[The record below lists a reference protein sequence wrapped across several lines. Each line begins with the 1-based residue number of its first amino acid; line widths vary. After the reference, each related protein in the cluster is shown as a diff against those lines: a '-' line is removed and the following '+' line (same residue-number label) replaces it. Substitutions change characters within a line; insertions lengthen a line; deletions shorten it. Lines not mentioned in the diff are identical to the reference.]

1 MLRRTVLRTLPLVA
15 AGLPLAARLATPGA
29 RAQDAA
35 ASYPEKPV
43 TIIVPFAAG
52 GNTDAFA
59 RLVGQELDTSLGQRF
74 VVENKPGA
82 GGNLGVG
89 QLARAE
95 PDGYTLGMGT
105 VSTHAINPTLYKNL
119 PYDPDTAFAPISLF
133 VTLPNVLAVNP
144 EKLPARS
151 VPELIELLKAQ
162 PDTYTFASS
171 GVGTSIHLAGELF
184 MTKTGTK
191 IVHVPYKSSGQ
202 VMMDLVAGHVD
213 MAFDNIPTVAQQAQA
228 GAIRPLAVT
237 SLERAPLLPDLP
249 PMAEFLP
256 GFEATSWH
264 GLFAPAGTPP
274 EIVAKLA
281 QAVQAAL
288 RSPKI
293 SEQLTGMGAKPI
305 GNTPDAF
312 AAFIK
317 AERQKWAEVIK
328 AANVS
333 PEG

>member
-1 MLRRTVLRTLPLVA
+1 MLRRTVLRILPLAA
-15 AGLPLAARLATPGA
+15 AGLPLAARLAVPGA

-35 ASYPEKPV
+35 ADYPSDTV

-59 RLVGQELDTSLGQRF
+59 RLVAQELDTAFGQRF
-74 VVENKPGA
+74 IVENKPGA

-133 VTLPNVLAVNP
+133 VTLPNVLAVRP
-144 EKLPARS
+144 GLEAKT
-151 VPELIELLKAQ
+151 VPELIELIKAS

-171 GVGTSIHLAGELF
+171 GVGTSIHLAGELL
-184 MTKTGTK
+184 MARTGAK
-191 IVHVPYKSSGQ
+191 IVHVPYKSSGEV
-202 VMMDLVAGHVD
+202 VMAVVAGHVD
-213 MAFDNIPTVAQQAQA
+213 MAFDNIPTVAQQAKA
-228 GAIRPLAVT
+228 GKLTPLAVT
-237 SLERAPLLPDLP
+237 SLERAPLLPDVP
-249 PMAEFLP
+249 PMADFIA

-274 EIVAKLA
+274 EIVTKLSTEI
-281 QAVQAAL
+281 QRIL
-288 RSPKI
+288 NEPKMA
-293 SEQLTGMGAKPI
+293 EQLRQMGAKPV
-305 GNTPDAF
+305 GSTASAF
-312 AAFIK
+312 AEHIES
-317 AERQKWAEVIK
+317 ERQKWARVIQE
-328 AANVS
+328 AGI
-333 PEG
+333 ETQ

>member
-1 MLRRTVLRTLPLVA
+1 MLRRSVLSSLLA
-15 AGLPLAARLATPGA
+15 GSAGLALAPRLGL
-29 RAQDAA
+29 AQDAA
-35 ASYPEKPV
+35 ADYPSQPV

-59 RLVGQELDTSLGQRF
+59 RMVAEELDKSLNQRF
-74 VVENKPGA
+74 LVDNKPGA

-144 EKLPARS
+144 ALPAKS
-151 VPELIELLKAQ
+151 VPELIDLIKAK

-171 GVGTSIHLAGELF
+171 GVGTSIYLAGELL
-184 MTKTGTK
+184 MAKTGARM
-191 IVHVPYKSSGQ
+191 IHVPYKSSGQ
-202 VMMDLVAGHVD
+202 VMLDLVAGHVD
-213 MAFDNIPTVAQQAQA
+213 LAFDNIPTVAQQASA
-228 GAIRPLAVT
+228 GKVRALAVT
-237 SLERAPLLPDLP
+237 SLDRAPLMPDLP
-249 PMAEFLP
+249 PMADFIP

-274 EIVAKLA
+274 EIVD
-281 QAVQAAL
+281 
-288 RSPKI
+288 KI
-293 SEQLTGMGAKPI
+293 SGEVQRIMQDPAMQERLRKMGAKPI
-305 GNTPDAF
+305 GSTPAEF
-312 AAFIK
+312 AQFIA
-317 AERQKWAEVIK
+317 AEREKWAAVIRE
-328 AANVS
+328 ANIS
-333 PEG
+333 IDG

>member
-1 MLRRTVLRTLPLVA
+1 MLRRNFLETVLAAGTA
-15 AGLPLAARLATPGA
+15 AGLGTPVGTA

-35 ASYPEKPV
+35 AAGYPDKPV

-59 RLVGQELDTSLGQRF
+59 RLVGQELDKAFGQRF
-74 VVENKPGA
+74 VVENKAGA

-105 VSTHAINPTLYKNL
+105 VSTHAINPTLYKKL
-119 PYDPDTAFAPISLF
+119 PFDPDTAFAPISLF

-144 EKLPARS
+144 AIEAKS
-151 VPELIELLKAQ
+151 VPELIELLKAK
-162 PDTYTFASS
+162 PDTLTFASS
-171 GVGTSIHLAGELF
+171 GVGTSTHLAGELF
-184 MTKTGTK
+184 MAKTGTK

-202 VMMDLVAGHVD
+202 VILDLVAGHVD

-228 GAIRPLAVT
+228 GKVRPLAVT
-237 SLERAPLLPDLP
+237 SLERAALLPDLP
-249 PMAEFLP
+249 PMQDFVP

-274 EIVAKLA
+274 EIVNKLSA
-281 QAVQAAL
+281 EVQRIL
-288 RSPKI
+288 RTPEMSDRLK
-293 SEQLTGMGAKPI
+293 GMGATPI
-305 GNTPDAF
+305 GNTPEEF
-312 AAFIK
+312 AAFIA

-328 AANVS
+328 AANIS
-333 PEG
+333 AD

>member
-1 MLRRTVLRTLPLVA
+1 MLRRTLLQS
-15 AGLPLAARLATPGA
+15 LPLAATGLALTRHSA

-35 ASYPEKPV
+35 AGYPDKPV

-59 RLVGQELDTSLGQRF
+59 RLVGQELDIALGQRF
-74 VVENKPGA
+74 VVDNKAGA

-89 QLARAE
+89 QLARSE

-144 EKLPARS
+144 KIEANT
-151 VPELIELLKAQ
+151 VPELIELVKAK

-171 GVGTSIHLAGELF
+171 GVGTSIHLAGEML
-184 MTKTGTK
+184 MARTGIK
-191 IVHVPYKSSGQ
+191 MNHVPYKSSGQ
-202 VMMDLVAGHVD
+202 VMTDVVAGHVD
-213 MAFDNIPTVAQQAQA
+213 MAFDNIPTVAQQAKA
-228 GAIRPLAVT
+228 GNVRALAVT
-237 SLERAPLLPDLP
+237 SLERAPLMPDVP
-249 PMAEFLP
+249 PMADYLP

-274 EIVAKLA
+274 EIVD
-281 QAVQAAL
+281 
-288 RSPKI
+288 KI
-293 SEQLTGMGAKPI
+293 SLEVQRIMKLPAMQEKLQGMGAKPI
-305 GNTPDAF
+305 GNTPEEF
-312 AAFIK
+312 AQFIA
-317 AERQKWAEVIK
+317 AERAKWAQVIK
-328 AANVS
+328 DANVTI
-333 PEG
+333 EG

>member
-1 MLRRTVLRTLPLVA
+1 MLRRSVLSTLL
-15 AGLPLAARLATPGA
+15 AGTAGFALAPRLAL
-29 RAQDAA
+29 AQDAA
-35 ASYPEKPV
+35 ADYPSKPV

-59 RLVGQELDTSLGQRF
+59 RMVAEELDKSLNQRF
-74 VVENKPGA
+74 LVDNKAGA

-144 EKLPARS
+144 ALPANS
-151 VPELIELLKAQ
+151 VPELIELIKAK

-171 GVGTSIHLAGELF
+171 GVGTSIHLAGELL
-184 MTKTGTK
+184 MAKTGARM
-191 IVHVPYKSSGQ
+191 IHVPYKSSGQ
-202 VMMDLVAGHVD
+202 VMLDLVAGHVD
-213 MAFDNIPTVAQQAQA
+213 LAFDNIPTVAQQASA
-228 GAIRPLAVT
+228 GKVRALAVT
-237 SLERAPLLPDLP
+237 SLDRAPLMPDVP
-249 PMAEFLP
+249 PMADFIP

-274 EIVAKLA
+274 EIVD
-281 QAVQAAL
+281 
-288 RSPKI
+288 KI
-293 SEQLTGMGAKPI
+293 SAEVQRIMQEPAMQERLRKMGAKPI
-305 GNTPDAF
+305 GSTPAEF
-312 AAFIK
+312 AQFIA
-317 AERQKWAEVIK
+317 AEREKWAVVIK
-328 AANVS
+328 EANVS
-333 PEG
+333 IDG